1 MSARRYD
8 VIVVGTRVAGATT
21 AMLLARCGLR
31 VLAVDRARFPSDTLS
46 THQVQLPAVAR
57 LHRWGL
63 LDGIR
68 AAGTPPTRRVR
79 FDVEAGVFEGSFPAH
94 DGVDALYS
102 PRRTVLDMMLV
113 AAARAAGADVRQ
125 GFHVTD
131 LRWDDGRVCGI
142 RGRTHRGTP
151 ATESALVIGADGKRS
166 RVAAAVDARPYRTHA
181 GTTLAS
187 YTYWSGLPTTLGEFY
202 LRPSLAAVAFPTNDD
217 LTMVAV
223 VMSLREFATFR
234 GDVETAYLKTLDR
247 CGDLGER
254 VRDAERAERF
264 RTTPDLPNTFRLPY
278 GPGWALVGDAGLVMD
293 PVTAQGISNAL
304 RDAELL
310 ADTVTGAL
318 RAGRPPDADLADY
331 QRRRDAAALPMYDF
345 TVALAQLKPLSA
357 ENRRLFAAMAGN
369 QRAIERFLGMYAGV
383 VPVADFFA
391 LRNLIRIL
399 GVRGLAGVAAGRLF
413 RRHRAD
419 GQIPSGAP

>member
-8 VIVVGTRVAGATT
+8 VIVVGMRVAGATT
-21 AMLLARCGLR
+21 AMLLARSGLR
-31 VLAVDRARFPSDTLS
+31 VLMVDRARFPSDTLS

-68 AAGTPPTRRVR
+68 AAGTPPTPRVR

-113 AAARAAGADVRQ
+113 DAAGAAGAEMRQ
-125 GFHVTD
+125 GFDVTG
-131 LRWDDGRVCGI
+131 LLWDDGRVCGI

-151 ATESALVIGADGKRS
+151 ATESAALVIGADGKRS
-166 RVAAAVDARPYRTHA
+166 RVAAAVDARPYRTYA

-264 RTTPDLPNTFRLPY
+264 RTTPDLPNTFRVPY
-278 GPGWALVGDAGLVMD
+278 GPGWAVVGDAGLVMD

-304 RDAELL
+304 RHAELL
-310 ADTVTGAL
+310 ADTVTGA
-318 RAGRPPDADLADY
+318 RDAGRPLDADLADY

-345 TVALAQLKPLSA
+345 TVALARLKPLSA

-369 QRAIERFLGMYAGV
+369 QRAIKRFLGMYAGV
-383 VPVADFFA
+383 VPVAEFFA
-391 LRNLIRIL
+391 LRNLISIL
-399 GVRGLAGVAAGRLF
+399 GVRGLAGVAAGLF
-413 RRHRAD
+413 RRRRAD

>member
-8 VIVVGTRVAGATT
+8 VIVV
-21 AMLLARCGLR
+21 
-31 VLAVDRARFPSDTLS
+31 
-46 THQVQLPAVAR
+46 
-57 LHRWGL
+57 
-63 LDGIR
+63 
-68 AAGTPPTRRVR
+68 GTPPTRRVR

-254 VRDAERAERF
+254 VRDAERA
-264 RTTPDLPNTFRLPY
+264 
-278 GPGWALVGDAGLVMD
+278 
-293 PVTAQGISNAL
+293 
-304 RDAELL
+304 